1 MGLSSDGQYDDVLG
15 EGYVAGTINVS
26 TIQIEAKVGANRLAG
41 REYVRVFN
49 NSAGTIYFGPSGVTI
64 STGEPLYKS
73 QWVSIPLGDVGIY
86 LIAATSLTDIRI
98 QEFA

>member
-15 EGYVAGTINVS
+15 EGYIAGAINVS
-26 TIQIEAKVGANRLAG
+26 TIQIEAKVGASRLAG

-49 NSAGTIYFGPSGVTI
+49 NSAGTIYFGPSGVTT
-64 STGEPLYKS
+64 SSGEPLYKS

-86 LIAATSLTDIRI
+86 LIAASSLTDIRI